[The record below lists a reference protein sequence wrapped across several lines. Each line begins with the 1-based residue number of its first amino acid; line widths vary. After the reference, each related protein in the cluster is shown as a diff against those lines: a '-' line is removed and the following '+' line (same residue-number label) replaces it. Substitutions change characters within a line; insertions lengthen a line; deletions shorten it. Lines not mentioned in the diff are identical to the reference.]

1 MPKIIVITEA
11 KGSEGTITL
20 EERVVAAHLEDDHT
34 AAQLVERVG
43 WAILDAEDAER
54 ASLQS
59 QLSPSQPRFVTERPG
74 RHGPAL
80 AA

>member
-1 MPKIIVITEA
+1 MPKIIVISESTH
-11 KGSEGTITL
+11 SEGRVTL
-20 EERVVAAHLEDDHT
+20 EERVVAAHLEDDHS
-34 AAQLVERVG
+34 AAQLVERIG

-59 QLSPSQPRFVTERPG
+59 QLSPGQPLVTGLPG
-74 RHGPAL
+74 RQGPAI

>member
-1 MPKIIVITEA
+1 MPKIIVISES
-11 KGSEGTITL
+11 KGREGTITL
-20 EERVVAAHLEDDHT
+20 EEHVVAAHLEDDHS

-59 QLSPSQPRFVTERPG
+59 RLSPTQRRLITELPSG
-74 RHGPAL
+74 RGPAL